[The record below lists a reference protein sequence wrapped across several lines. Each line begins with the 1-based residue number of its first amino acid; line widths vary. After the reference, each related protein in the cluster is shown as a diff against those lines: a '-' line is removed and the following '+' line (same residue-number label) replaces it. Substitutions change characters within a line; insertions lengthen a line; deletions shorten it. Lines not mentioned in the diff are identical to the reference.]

1 MKNKFCTL
9 QTFNLLKLARK
20 EDGHSGGIYR
30 SQSKLCRGFRMFRI
44 HTFINRYLLI
54 SFIL

>member
-44 HTFINRYLLI
+44 HTFINRYLL
-54 SFIL
+54 